1 MLSFPMVSFQ
11 STRGGFPVVRP
22 LLTLA
27 AGLVAA
33 IGVSGAPAPKTEPI
47 KFVSLKG
54 HTNVKMDENLHSDR
68 FPNNNLNSLPTGK
81 QKFGDVEFEIGDG
94 VLQLGSSNVTTKP
107 KEIKDIK
114 VD

>member
-1 MLSFPMVSFQ
+1 ML
-11 STRGGFPVVRP
+11 RP

-33 IGVSGAPAPKTEPI
+33 IGVSSAPAPKTEPI

-68 FPNNNLNSLPTGK
+68 FPNNNLSSLPTGK
-81 QKFGDVEFEIGDG
+81 QKFAFREGCY
-94 VLQLGSSNVTTKP
+94 GSTGARTIRSS
-107 KEIKDIK
+107 
-114 VD
+114 